1 LNKSL
6 HNFWVHALIFTHK
19 NNAHPK
25 KKQHD
30 LFFLEE
36 NMMTSNV
43 YCKSY
48 FIEVLNPAENV
59 FDN

>member
-1 LNKSL
+1 
-6 HNFWVHALIFTHK
+6 
-19 NNAHPK
+19 
-25 KKQHD
+25 
-30 LFFLEE
+30 
-36 NMMTSNV
+36 MTSNV